1 MFIQTEDTPNPQSM
15 KFRPGQPVL
24 GEGALGQD
32 YPSAEAAAR
41 APLARSLFEIDGVEG
56 VFLGADFITVT
67 KSEGVEWMHV
77 KPAILGAIADGLLAG
92 LGGQEEGAAPSSAP
106 ATSLDDYEGED
117 REVVEQIIELIDTRV
132 RRRWRRM
139 AATSSSSITSRAPAS
154 SSFRSTARVRVARHR
169 R

>member
-77 KPAILGAIADGLLAG
+77 KPAILGAMR
-92 LGGQEEGAAPSSAP
+92 S
-106 ATSLDDYEGED
+106 
-117 REVVEQIIELIDTRV
+117 
-132 RRRWRRM
+132 
-139 AATSSSSITSRAPAS
+139 
-154 SSFRSTARVRVARHR
+154 STAVNSACQRWGSTL
-169 R
+169 